1 MRRRHWSAA
10 GIIGR
15 HYSNDFLEKRDSNI
29 FFTIPTYLVEIFWV
43 RIVVRGGTKN
53 SDQRQRKD
61 YWVVGCI
68 GVLCDI
74 IYPPSCH
81 STLQHLMP

>member
-43 RIVVRGGTKN
+43 RIVVRGGILPMCGTKIVFF
-53 SDQRQRKD
+53 
-61 YWVVGCI
+61 WG
-68 GVLCDI
+68 GGGAGG
-74 IYPPSCH
+74 
-81 STLQHLMP
+81 HLFNKK